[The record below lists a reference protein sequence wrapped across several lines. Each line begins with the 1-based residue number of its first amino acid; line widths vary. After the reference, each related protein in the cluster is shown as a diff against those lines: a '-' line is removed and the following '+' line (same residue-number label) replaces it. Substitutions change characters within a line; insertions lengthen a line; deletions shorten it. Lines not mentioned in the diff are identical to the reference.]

1 MPFMHILFC
10 DDDPRA
16 LELLQRCVRDFFR
29 ELGGKRPEFEAFNS
43 GDELLKRNPEA
54 DIAFLDVEM
63 PGLSGIHISARLKE
77 KNPRVKIF
85 IVTAYPNYLDE
96 AMREQVFR
104 FLPKP
109 IEKPRL
115 FRNLKD
121 AVYQYS
127 IETKNVPVETAD
139 KLLLIPADKIVCAEA
154 EQRKTVLYTVD
165 QEIKTKERIEHWE
178 KTLNLPCFY
187 APYRGYVINMW
198 YVTEIGK
205 DSIRLEYAG
214 KEKKVY
220 LARRRYADFKKTYL
234 LYLESLR

>member
-1 MPFMHILFC
+1 MHIVFC

-16 LELLQRCVRDFFR
+16 LELLQKYVREFFKG
-29 ELGGKRPEFEAFNS
+29 LSGKQPEFSAFNS
-43 GDELLKRNPEA
+43 GDKLLEEDPDT

-63 PGLSGIHISARLKE
+63 PGISGIHICARLKK
-77 KNPRVKIF
+77 KNPKVKIF

-109 IEKPRL
+109 LEKERL

-127 IETKNVPVETAD
+127 IETKKIAVETAD
-139 KLLLIPADKIVCAEA
+139 KLLLIPADKIVCAET
-154 EQRKTVLYTVD
+154 EQRKSVLYTVD
-165 QEIKTKERIEHWE
+165 RAIKTREGIDHWE

-187 APYRGYVINMW
+187 SPYRGYVINMW
-198 YVTEIGK
+198 YVTEIDR
-205 DSIRLEYAG
+205 DSIILEYAD